1 MQIPERFKSRKLW
14 VAVVTA
20 VLLAVSEALSL
31 NIDPDTMN
39 SLALVIS
46 SYLIGQSA
54 VDWSK
59 SRENASKYAAWM
71 ATQMQQ
77 VSRYPEFT
85 GDHEE

>member
-1 MQIPERFKSRKLW
+1 MQMPQSLKSRKLW
-14 VAVVTA
+14 VAVVSG
-20 VLLAVSEALSL
+20 VLVAFSKAFGFE
-31 NIDPDTMN
+31 IDPDTMD
-39 SLALVIS
+39 SLAVIVS